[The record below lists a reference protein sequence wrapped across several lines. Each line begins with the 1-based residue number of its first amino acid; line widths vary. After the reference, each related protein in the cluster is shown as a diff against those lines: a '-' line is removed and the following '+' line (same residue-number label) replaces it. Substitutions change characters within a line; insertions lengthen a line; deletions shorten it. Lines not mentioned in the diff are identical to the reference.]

1 MPTYQSAEE
10 KLLDSIIA
18 SILDEDDR
26 NTWWALTYEEARM
39 IAKSYQDLWRGTMMV
54 KYRTVIGMLG
64 QVGEKQASV
73 WNITIDDDVIPEKQR
88 NDVIGKALL
97 IMMVQYR
104 SSFIKLMKQWRKDPE
119 EYIKQYERH
128 N

>member
-18 SILDEDDR
+18 SILEEDDR
-26 NTWWALTYEEARM
+26 ETWWVLSYEEARM
-39 IAKSYQDLWRGTMMV
+39 IAKNYQDLWRGTMMV

-64 QVGEKQASV
+64 QVGERQASV
-73 WNITIDDDVIPEKQR
+73 WNILVNNDTIEELQR
-88 NDVIGKALL
+88 NDLIGKALF
-97 IMMVQYR
+97 IMMVHYR

-119 EYIKQYERH
+119 DYIKQYERH